1 MRIHSATLKAT
12 LFVALFILFMNAYNQ
27 RAFAQNYFIDNEG
40 DIIWCTTPPYSFAP
54 LSSIGYDHNH
64 AVTVGIVGGLGIN
77 IHSARFRLAP
87 FDQQSIVMRNPGVSA
102 SSVLSAVTNSL
113 GSMYGIN
120 IEVPLQEQFSVGLR
134 FLGGSNRTTFQTD
147 ANGSMEIALST
158 IGLETLGI
166 FNIDEFFR
174 AYAGISFSGLSETA
188 YTLRSQLSST
198 FSMSEIPSAS
208 FMIVSPVFGFGV
220 DLPISETTSPKSGRW
235 IVTPE
240 LVGMIGINQMVENLS
255 SQEFWSLAQ
264 IRLGFSVKY
273 QWPSNV
279 RP

>member
-1 MRIHSATLKAT
+1 
-12 LFVALFILFMNAYNQ
+12 
-27 RAFAQNYFIDNEG
+27 
-40 DIIWCTTPPYSFAP
+40 
-54 LSSIGYDHNH
+54 
-64 AVTVGIVGGLGIN
+64 
-77 IHSARFRLAP
+77 
-87 FDQQSIVMRNPGVSA
+87 MRNPGLNA
-102 SSVLSAVTNSL
+102 SSVLNAVTNSL

-158 IGLETLGI
+158 IGIETLGI

-174 AYAGISFSGLSETA
+174 AYAGISFSGLYETA